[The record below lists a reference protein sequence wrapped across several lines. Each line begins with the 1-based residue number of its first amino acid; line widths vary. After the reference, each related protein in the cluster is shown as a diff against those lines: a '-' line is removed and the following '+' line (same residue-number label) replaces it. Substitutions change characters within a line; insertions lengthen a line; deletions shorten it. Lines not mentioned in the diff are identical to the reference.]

1 VSESWIEDE
10 LRAALK
16 ETYRPAPELL
26 SVSMATIRSQHAT
39 GRSWTWVAGL
49 VAALL
54 TVSTVAVLVSTRTA
68 TTSHLNPTNPAI
80 ASLPKPVPQP
90 ITRTTSGAQVAWLW
104 VQSQG
109 QQPYLVAVDPSGRL
123 VARLDQSTAPGSAGV
138 YGVWRSADGSTVFTL
153 GSNQITAYSA
163 LDGTVQRTYARAPGN
178 VVGDAF
184 SPDGH
189 WLAVL
194 LLDTVSPDCSMS
206 AAISCFAFELQVIDL
221 RTGSAQMVPVGHD
234 PNALLPGMTC
244 AGNSSASCENTIVWG
259 MIIFAPD
266 SAHVYALTDWGG
278 PTRLSAFSLEGGKL
292 SQTAAAIDGQRGR
305 SFPSCAGPA
314 MAASIIDGGQTLVAF
329 CHVDGAVWF
338 FDLRTLASSTVVRSQ
353 QANPFWLSPI
363 FTPDGQL
370 LYLHGQ
376 WPGLGD
382 SMQVVD
388 LSTHKL
394 LGPVPTPIKVDQSGP
409 FAWLITNAYA
419 GGVAST
425 VPISPDGLRLYST
438 TDYDGVMVLRVP
450 DLKPIAKLA
459 PGFKAN
465 EVWVSGDGRTIYA
478 TSADGKDLL
487 VMGNDGSHQKS
498 VTLPSTAGGFV
509 ASEHG

>member
-1 VSESWIEDE
+1 VSERWIEGE
-10 LRAALK
+10 LRAALN

-26 SVSMATIRSQHAT
+26 SESMAAIRNEEPRQ
-39 GRSWTWVAGL
+39 RSLTWVAGL

-54 TVSTVAVLVSTRTA
+54 AVGAVAVFMSTRTA
-68 TTSHLNPTNPAI
+68 TIPKVNSPNPA
-80 ASLPKPVPQP
+80 SGTLPQPVPQP
-90 ITRTTSGAQVAWLW
+90 ITRTSAGAQVAWLW

-123 VARLDQSTAPGSAGV
+123 VARLDQSTAPGSAGA
-138 YGVWRSADGSTVFTL
+138 YGVWRSADGSTVFTF
-153 GSNQITAYSA
+153 GSDQITAYSA
-163 LDGTVQRTYARAPGN
+163 LDGTVQRTYARAPGS

-184 SPDGH
+184 SSDGH

-194 LLDTVSPDCSMS
+194 LFDTDLQM
-206 AAISCFAFELQVIDL
+206 QVIDL
-221 RTGSAQMVPVGHD
+221 RTGSSQMVPVGHD
-234 PNALLPGMTC
+234 RNAILPGMTC
-244 AGNSSASCENTIVWG
+244 AGNSSGSCEKTVVWG
-259 MIIFAPD
+259 MTIFAPD
-266 SAHVYALTDWGG
+266 SARVYTLTDWGG
-278 PTRLSAFSLEGGKL
+278 PTRLSAFSLKGGKL
-292 SQTAAAIDGQRGR
+292 SQTAAAVDGQGGR

-314 MAASIIDGGQTLVAF
+314 MAASIIAGGQTLVAF

-338 FDLRTLASSTVVRSQ
+338 FDLGSLVSSGVLRSNQ
-353 QANPFWLSPI
+353 SNPFALSPI

-376 WPGLGD
+376 WPGFGD

-388 LSTHKL
+388 LTTRKL
-394 LGPVPTPIKVDQSGP
+394 LGPVPMPIKVDQSGP

-498 VTLPSTAGGFV
+498 VTLPSPAGGFV

>member
-1 VSESWIEDE
+1 M
-10 LRAALK
+10 AA
-16 ETYRPAPELL
+16 
-26 SVSMATIRSQHAT
+26 IRSDKPT
-39 GRSWTWVAGL
+39 GRHLTWVAGL

-54 TVSTVAVLVSTRTA
+54 AVGTVAVFVSTRSA
-68 TTSHLNPTNPAI
+68 TISHVNPTNPAI
-80 ASLPKPVPQP
+80 ASLPKPMPQP
-90 ITRTTSGAQVAWLW
+90 ITRTTPGAQVAWLW

-123 VARLDQSTAPGSAGV
+123 VARLDQSTAPGSAGA

-153 GSNQITAYSA
+153 GSDQITAYSA
-163 LDGTVQRTYARAPGN
+163 LDGTVQRTYARAPGS

-189 WLAVL
+189 WLAML
-194 LLDTVSPDCSMS
+194 LLDNAPLACLRNCPTNL
-206 AAISCFAFELQVIDL
+206 ELQVIDL

-234 PNALLPGMTC
+234 PKATSG
-244 AGNSSASCENTIVWG
+244 GWG
-259 MIIFAPD
+259 MAIFAPN
-266 SAHVYALTDWGG
+266 SARVYTLTWGG
-278 PTRLSAFSLEGGKL
+278 LIHLSAFSLEGGKL
-292 SQTAAAIDGQRGR
+292 NQTEAGVDGQAA
-305 SFPSCAGPA
+305 CAGPA
-314 MAASIIDGGQTLVAF
+314 MAASIIAGGRTLVAF

-338 FDLRTLASSTVVRSQ
+338 FDLDTLVSSGVIRSH

-370 LYLHGQ
+370 LYLHQ
-376 WPGLGD
+376 WPGFGD

-388 LSTHKL
+388 LTRRKL
-394 LGPVPTPIKVDQSGP
+394 LGPVSTPTNVNQSGP
-409 FAWLITNAYA
+409 FAWLVTNAYA

-498 VTLPSTAGGFV
+498 MTLPSQAGGFI

>member
-1 VSESWIEDE
+1 MSESWIEE
-10 LRAALK
+10 EVRAALN
-16 ETYRPAPELL
+16 ETYRPAPQLL
-26 SVSMATIRSQHAT
+26 SVSMAAIRSDKPK
-39 GRSWTWVAGL
+39 GRNLTWVAGL

-54 TVSTVAVLVSTRTA
+54 AVGTVAVFVSTRSA
-68 TTSHLNPTNPAI
+68 TISHVNPTNRAI
-80 ASLPKPVPQP
+80 ASLPKPVAQP
-90 ITRTTSGAQVAWLW
+90 ITRTTPGAQVAWL
-104 VQSQG
+104 SLG

-123 VARLDQSTAPGSAGV
+123 VARLDQSTTPGAGA
-138 YGVWRSADGSTVFTL
+138 YGVWRSADGSTVFTV
-153 GSNQITAYSA
+153 GSHQITAYSA
-163 LDGTVQRTYARAPGN
+163 LDGTAQRTYVRAPGS

-194 LLDTVSPDCSMS
+194 LLDTDLQ
-206 AAISCFAFELQVIDL
+206 LQVIDL

-234 PNALLPGMTC
+234 PLQNA
-244 AGNSSASCENTIVWG
+244 NSGVWG
-259 MIIFAPD
+259 MAIFAPN
-266 SAHVYALTDWGG
+266 SARLYTLTWGG
-278 PTRLSAFSLEGGKL
+278 LIHLSAFSLEGGKL
-292 SQTAAAIDGQRGR
+292 NQTEAGVAGQAG
-305 SFPSCAGPA
+305 CAGPA
-314 MAASIIDGGQTLVAF
+314 MAASIIASGRTLVAF

-338 FDLRTLASSTVVRSQ
+338 FDLDTLVSSGVIRSH

-370 LYLHGQ
+370 LYLHQ
-376 WPGLGD
+376 WPGFGD

-388 LSTHKL
+388 LTRRKL
-394 LGPVPTPIKVDQSGP
+394 LGPVSTPTNVNQSGP

-425 VPISPDGLRLYST
+425 VPISPDGLNLYSAT
-438 TDYDGVMVLRVP
+438 GDGVMVLRVP

-459 PGFKAN
+459 PGFNAN

-478 TSADGKDLL
+478 ISDDGKHLL
-487 VMGNDGSHQKS
+487 VMGEDGSHQEL
-498 VTLPSTAGGFV
+498 VTFPSPAGGFV